1 MCGRQYFIALA
12 AVTAFAI
19 GLNTVRC
26 TLGQFG
32 SDLVILSEDLY
43 IATHMNYGGK
53 ALYGRRIIDDSE
65 FIFAVMK
72 QDVRGNSASIL
83 KISISVNE

>member
-1 MCGRQYFIALA
+1 MCGRQYFNAIA

-43 IATHMNYGGK
+43 IATHMKYSGK
-53 ALYGRRIIDDSE
+53 ALYERRINRRLE
-65 FIFAVMK
+65 VKNRFGCNET
-72 QDVRGNSASIL
+72 RG
-83 KISISVNE
+83 

>member
-1 MCGRQYFIALA
+1 MCGRQYFNAIA

-32 SDLVILSEDLY
+32 SDLVILSEDLLCRY
-43 IATHMNYGGK
+43 SYE
-53 ALYGRRIIDDSE
+53 LRREGIVHKE
-65 FIFAVMK
+65 
-72 QDVRGNSASIL
+72 NH
-83 KISISVNE
+83 

>member
-1 MCGRQYFIALA
+1 MCGREYFIAVA

-43 IATHMNYGGK
+43 IATHMNYDGK
-53 ALYGRRIIDDSE
+53 ALY
-65 FIFAVMK
+65 
-72 QDVRGNSASIL
+72 
-83 KISISVNE
+83 

>member
-1 MCGRQYFIALA
+1 MCGRQYFNAIA
-12 AVTAFAI
+12 AVTLTAFAI

-43 IATHMNYGGK
+43 IATHMNYDGK
-53 ALYGRRIIDDSE
+53 ALY
-65 FIFAVMK
+65 
-72 QDVRGNSASIL
+72 
-83 KISISVNE
+83 

>member
-12 AVTAFAI
+12 AVSAFAI

-32 SDLVILSEDLY
+32 SNLVILSEDLY
-43 IATHMNYGGK
+43 IATHMNYNGK
-53 ALYGRRIIDDSE
+53 ALY
-65 FIFAVMK
+65 
-72 QDVRGNSASIL
+72 
-83 KISISVNE
+83 